1 MYHGIYNAIQTLSTD
16 KPIKDQG
23 DFAQPLMLHTLIHA
37 VIEIH
42 NPHQNAELV
51 DSSFP

>member
-1 MYHGIYNAIQTLSTD
+1 
-16 KPIKDQG
+16 
-23 DFAQPLMLHTLIHA
+23 MLHTLIHA

-51 DSSFP
+51 DSSFPEGDDMGHKYIAEFDSKK